1 MPDFVWH
8 PEEEKKKRYQELY
21 DRAKFGPLPRGEP
34 VELVPAGKQ
43 KQFRDL
49 RTPQPLDPKPN
60 TKFGPAPVVP
70 AMAPVASADGWQD
83 VPDHSH
89 DHGDWQDVPIK
100 SSAETGS
107 DESPLETG
115 LKHAASSAS
124 LFGMP
129 VVAGMAD
136 ALTGQQTETDRTK
149 RDIDFDKKGLLDRY
163 YANKAVYSREMKAG
177 EKANPISATVGE
189 VLPALIPG
197 GGKASIGK
205 LALRGL
211 GSGAIRGA
219 LGGDAETLRGDWKGT
234 LEDTATS
241 GAIGGSAGFLGGL
254 GGKAIEK
261 VGEKASSAF
270 TGQRLEQA
278 KSIIGKFRKMKQEA
292 SSATKAAGLHEGLA
306 KLEGMMGQQQAA
318 QAPTLRLVAG
328 GGSPTVAGRAVKA
341 SAVPMTPAGKVLDR
355 APQVAADLEEGS
367 AGNLERVQKVFQ
379 ENQAKFGR
387 RGVPS
392 MGQAKGLAEKELIG
406 GSPGVL
412 KSIAKGAAQLAGRAG
427 GGGLTGAG
435 LGYAFDVDPM
445 VTGKIGAAGAAM
457 GTLARN
463 PKILRAIAKSFPSI
477 GQKLAKAG
485 SSIAAQEAV
494 LSELPEDVQAKIRG
508 WAGSGDD
515 QNR

>member
-1 MPDFVWH
+1 MWH

-70 AMAPVASADGWQD
+70 AMAPVASADDWQD

-89 DHGDWQDVPIK
+89 DHGDWQDVPLK

-211 GSGAIRGA
+211 GSGAIRGV

-241 GAIGGSAGFLGGL
+241 GAVGGAAGLLGGL

-261 VGEKASSAF
+261 VGEKASGAF
-270 TGQRLEQA
+270 RGDVLTKAKEVLGRMA
-278 KSIIGKFRKMKQEA
+278 KSRQARNAAAPA
-292 SSATKAAGLHEGLA
+292 SAAVKPA
-306 KLEGMMGQQQAA
+306 VAA
-318 QAPTLRLVAG
+318 VAG
-328 GGSPTVAGRAVKA
+328 QGTPTVAGRIAKA
-341 SAVPMTPAGKVLDR
+341 AAPAQ
-355 APQVAADLEEGS
+355 ASPS
-367 AGNLERVQKVFQ
+367 ERFKDVR
-379 ENQAKFGR
+379 QAKR
-387 RGVPS
+387 WAEQELLKDSPS
-392 MGQAKGLAEKELIG
+392 VAG
-406 GSPGVL
+406 
-412 KSIAKGAAQLAGRAG
+412 SIAKSAAKLAGRSALGGFAG
-427 GGGLTGAG
+427 YEVGKAL
-435 LGYAFDVDPM
+435 DIDPS

-463 PKILRAIAKSFPSI
+463 PKILRAIAQSFPSI

-494 LSELPEDVQAKIRG
+494 LSELPEDVQAKIREL
-508 WAGSGDD
+508 AGSGDD